1 MIGGQYVLAA
11 FLLVVAVGGAFVGG
25 YHERG
30 KRADAEIAAIHAD
43 AEKKVA
49 QARQQN
55 AEVSQK
61 VVTVYKDRIVRIRE
75 VPPEVQH
82 DVQVIRESDCKLP
95 AAWVRLHDD
104 ATGSEV
110 DPAARIDGEAT
121 IPCAAAIEIV
131 RENYTRSRENS
142 EQLAALQEWAK
153 GVSQ

>member
-1 MIGGQYVLAA
+1 MGYSYVLAA
-11 FLLVVAVGGAFVGG
+11 FLLVVAVGGAFFGG

-75 VPPEVQH
+75 IPPEVQH
-82 DVQVIRESDCKLP
+82 EVQVIRESGCRLP
-95 AAWVRLHDD
+95 SEFLRLHND
-104 ATGSEV
+104 AAGSEV
-110 DPAARIDGEAT
+110 KPPIGADDTAS
-121 IPCAAAIEIV
+121 CADAIETI
-131 RENYTRSRENS
+131 RANLIASRENA
-142 EQLAALQEWAK
+142 EQLTALQEWAK